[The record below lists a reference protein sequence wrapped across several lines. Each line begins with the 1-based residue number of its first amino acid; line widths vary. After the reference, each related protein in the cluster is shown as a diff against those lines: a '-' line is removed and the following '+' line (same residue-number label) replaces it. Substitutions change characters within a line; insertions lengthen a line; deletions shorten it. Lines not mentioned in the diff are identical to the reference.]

1 MEILIWFGIF
11 ILSVLMLQELY
22 YIGRAIWKPELKQ
35 IQKRYRTLST
45 SQYGNEAID
54 ILKKKTLSEVPWL
67 NRILLRSK
75 RVRKMELVLE
85 QADTSYPIGFYILLS
100 LLLFSGGSF
109 GLSFFTRNYLLIIP
123 AGLVLLFCPSIYIL
137 RKKDKRMRKFQS
149 QLPEALELVAR
160 SLKAG
165 HAFSGGIKMVADEFD
180 DPIGPEFEKTVNE
193 INFGVGVPEALK
205 NLSNRV
211 DCEDLRF
218 FTVSVIIQRETGG
231 NLAEIL
237 ENLSLLIRDRF
248 KLQGRIRTLSAEG
261 KLSAV
266 ILIAIPFFVVF
277 ALSIMNP
284 EYISVLVKDPIGK
297 LLIFLSLAG
306 MGMGVLVIRK
316 MIRIKV

>member
-11 ILSVLMLQELY
+11 VLSVLMLQELY
-22 YIGRAIWKPELKQ
+22 YIARAIWKPELKR

-54 ILKKKTLSEVPWL
+54 ILKKKTMSEVPWL
-67 NRILLRSK
+67 NRMLLRSK

-100 LLLFSGGSF
+100 LLLFAGGCF
-109 GLSFFTRNYLLIIP
+109 GVSFFTRNYLLIIS
-123 AGLVLLFCPSIYIL
+123 AGLSLFFSPSIYIL

-165 HAFSGGIKMVADEFD
+165 HAFTGGIKMVADEFD
-180 DPIGPEFEKTVNE
+180 DPIGPEFEKTINE
-193 INFGVGVPEALK
+193 INFGVGIPEALK

-237 ENLSLLIRDRF
+237 ENLGLLIRDRF

-266 ILIAIPFFVVF
+266 ILIAIPFFVVL

-284 EYISVLVKDPIGK
+284 EYISVLVSDPIGK
-297 LLIFLSLAG
+297 LLIFLSLTG
-306 MGMGVLVIRK
+306 MGIGVLVIRK
-316 MIRIKV
+316 LIRIKV